1 MDLEDYVVPL
11 LLVNF
16 TSIHTDCQ
24 LNLSELAE
32 GKGGRGGGGQYGQA
46 AACDC
51 PFHVGENSW
60 TMYSK
65 YPQYRRNPT
74 RRKRWWDQFTSQSV
88 GGVGMEPFAWTWK
101 MGNHMTS

>member
-32 GKGGRGGGGQYGQA
+32 GKGGRGGEGDNMVRQQPVTALFTWGKTAGPCTVSTLSTGEIQPGERGGGTSSPANQW
-46 AACDC
+46 
-51 PFHVGENSW
+51 GELEWNHSHG
-60 TMYSK
+60 
-65 YPQYRRNPT
+65 PG
-74 RRKRWWDQFTSQSV
+74 RWVTI
-88 GGVGMEPFAWTWK
+88 
-101 MGNHMTS
+101 